1 MNATETATLQVTR
14 NFDASPE
21 RVFDAWLNPDL
32 ARHFLFATPTGQMVR
47 VDIDAR
53 VGGKFVIVRR
63 TDGDDV
69 EHVGAYLAIERPRR
83 LVFTFSVPKFSAQVT
98 QVTIDVVPHGQGC
111 VLTLTQEGVPPEWAE
126 RTQEGWGQILI
137 GLDRSLQEY
146 AEVIGAGEVRIVRV
160 LPGPIERIWQ
170 YLTDSEKRGKW
181 LATGP
186 IEPRVGGAVQFH
198 FLNARLSPEH
208 VPPPEKYSDHENESM
223 MTGEVLEWHPPTRL
237 RFTWSEPGDH
247 FSEATFELSRQD
259 EDVLLVITHRKLQNR
274 KAVVGVA
281 AGWHTHLT
289 ILEDVLRSRTP
300 GAFWRTFNPLENE
313 YERRVTPDAEPSR

>member
-1 MNATETATLQVTR
+1 MNSTETTTLQVTR
-14 NFDASPE
+14 NFDVSPE
-21 RVFDAWLNPDL
+21 RVFDAWLNPDI

-69 EHVGAYLAIERPRR
+69 EHVGEYLAIERPRR
-83 LVFTFSVPKFSAQVT
+83 LVFTFGVPKFSAQVT
-98 QVTIDVVPHGQGC
+98 QVTIDIVPRSKGC

-126 RTQEGWGQILI
+126 RTKEGWGQILI
-137 GLDRSLQEY
+137 GLDRSLGEY
-146 AEVIGAGEVRIVRV
+146 AEVIGTGEVRIVRV

-186 IEPRVGGAVQFH
+186 IGPHVGGAVQFH
-198 FLNARLSPEH
+198 FLNAKLSPEYA
-208 VPPPEKYSDHENESM
+208 PPPEKYRDHESESM
-223 MTGEVLEWHPPTRL
+223 MTGEVLEWQPPTRL
-237 RFTWSEPGDH
+237 RITWSEPRDH
-247 FSEATFELSRQD
+247 FSEATFELSPQG

-274 KAVVGVA
+274 NAMVGVA
-281 AGWHTHLT
+281 AGWHTHLS
-289 ILEDVLRSRTP
+289 ILDDVLRSRTP
-300 GAFWRTFNPLENE
+300 GAFWKTFNPLEQD
-313 YERRVTPDAEPSR
+313 YDRRIAPDAEPSR